1 MSRSEQVRELRSPLE
16 GGVFYPAGYLV
27 AGLQDRE
34 DAERLC
40 SWFRQA
46 GYDEHDCMV
55 VPPAAML
62 ATARSD
68 VQSAS
73 VIAILGSS
81 LQVRQRQIEL
91 SEEGCSF
98 LLIYAPSDAE
108 RARVLRVLARVP
120 VRFAIHYHRFTIE
133 DLIERL
139 PSARSDAK
147 TARTAGKP
155 G

>member
-1 MSRSEQVRELRSPLE
+1 MNRSEQMQEMRSPLE

-46 GYDEHDCMV
+46 GYDEHDCLV

-62 ATARSD
+62 ATGRSD
-68 VQSAS
+68 LQSAGI
-73 VIAILGSS
+73 IAILGSS
-81 LQVRQRQIEL
+81 LQVRQRQVEL
-91 SEEGCSF
+91 AEEGCSF
-98 LLIYAPSDAE
+98 LLVYAPSDTE
-108 RARVLRVLARVP
+108 RARVLRVLAGVP
-120 VRFAIHYHRFTIE
+120 VRYAIHYHRFTIE

-139 PSARSDAK
+139 PSAQGDAR